1 LLLPVLEAVQLGAQ
15 LLTLGIVI
23 GLSFKVDRIP
33 TRRLIDPDERSRRDR
48 V

>member
-1 LLLPVLEAVQLGAQ
+1 MVLWALEAVQLGAQ
-15 LLTLGIVI
+15 LITLGIVL